1 MSCIFLDQTLSLN
14 IWIRSAVH
22 KQKLTIFGQAT
33 KIFAKM
39 SFDGKR
45 NPPLRSALLLCHHH
59 RGSHKRHWPPN
70 VSWSRPV
77 SHSTISYKQQTTK
90 ESREDF
96 LLLSCRIRRKL
107 WSGLWWRR
115 SQNATTHRHNQ
126 WCCWW
131 FTLYGLRYIRFAN
144 SQSLQRR
151 TTWLKLNPRH
161 TMNSNLDHTRQRSFF
176 ACAWYLP
183 LVLSPVARV
192 LCPVV
197 IIIKELVYHYYKSS
211 LKN

>member
-1 MSCIFLDQTLSLN
+1 MSCIFSWSNPELEYLDS
-14 IWIRSAVH
+14 ISERC

-33 KIFAKM
+33 IFAKM
-39 SFDGKR
+39 SFGGKR
-45 NPPLRSALLLCHHH
+45 NPPLRSALLCHHH

-96 LLLSCRIRRKL
+96 LLLSCRIRQKL
-107 WSGLWWRR
+107 CSGLWWRR
-115 SQNATTHRHNQ
+115 SQNAATHRHNQ
-126 WCCWW
+126 WCCCWW
-131 FTLYGLRYIRFAN
+131 FTLYGLRFIRFAN

-183 LVLSPVARV
+183 LVLSC
-192 LCPVV
+192 CPR
-197 IIIKELVYHYYKSS
+197 LVSGS
-211 LKN
+211 NNN